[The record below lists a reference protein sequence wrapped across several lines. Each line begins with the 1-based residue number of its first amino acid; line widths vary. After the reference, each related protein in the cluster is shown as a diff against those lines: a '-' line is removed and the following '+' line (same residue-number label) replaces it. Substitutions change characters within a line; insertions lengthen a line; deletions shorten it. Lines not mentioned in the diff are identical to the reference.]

1 MTSEER
7 KEAKHLYQS
16 LRLAK
21 NLYEAGERDSNEI
34 IGQIA
39 AYLNKNIS
47 GHIDDLGIYSYP
59 NLIYNNQRFMDEYSY
74 HWQLNFLKQD

>member
-39 AYLNKNIS
+39 AYLNKILVD
-47 GHIDDLGIYSYP
+47 ILMIWVFIVIQI
-59 NLIYNNQRFMDEYSY
+59 LYNNQRFMDEYSY